1 MHLAQASKSKKPPNN
16 LLRTQYTITNNGD
29 GTISYCCNNC
39 TDYIKKNVKQFNATR
54 ALGHSLDCRGT
65 DDEVKE
71 QLEQSTQRA
80 KKTKSSAILAMSSS
94 SMSQIREIGAPSPA
108 SVSFSNISY
117 ATPNHQKNN
126 NNKKKQASINSSV
139 GGLGPGMEKASAH
152 KAIKAEVR
160 AMLAR
165 NEPMSRLLDD
175 YVKAAIIQRCPGI
188 DKFYPSDERTIID
201 TYVRE
206 IDRECHEE
214 LQNYIAK
221 LPGNINIAMDGATI
235 NGKQKVSLLYSTI
248 LWLVLNNILRL
259 VLNNMHS
266 LLIFHS
272 TIFIQILYTLSRS
285 DFSVFLDMSSLG
297 TLVHVTEA
305 EVADALRVC
314 ERAKKM
320 YKSTIASIPVDNAAR
335 HVAARV
341 CEELEESAL
350 VSRDP
355 SHTVD
360 LMSKDMATLPFVK
373 RLMAE
378 VKEVYDFVKIDRID
392 SMRARANVRHE
403 LDEYCAVADNRVETR
418 MNSLHDYTRGVRN
431 QAQFLAYLPT
441 CEDYGQYY
449 CERNQREKDRIDGI
463 LERCNHHRWERMDF
477 FTNTLTV
484 HFKRLHKLVNME
496 EVPLSAYLL
505 LCQAMR
511 NELNKAMNADPEKF
525 DQLLGRDQRHS

>member
-214 LQNYIAK
+214 FLQNYIAK

-248 LWLVLNNILRL
+248 LWLVLINILRL
-259 VLNNMHS
+259 ALACVKFCSACVCEMLYGS
-266 LLIFHS
+266 
-272 TIFIQILYTLSRS
+272 IQSRHDPIHCISFYCTLA
-285 DFSVFLDMSSLG
+285 LEHYLHIMKHKG
-297 TLVHVTEA
+297 YHVTHCH
-305 EVADALRVC
+305 L
-314 ERAKKM
+314 
-320 YKSTIASIPVDNAAR
+320 
-335 HVAARV
+335 
-341 CEELEESAL
+341 
-350 VSRDP
+350 
-355 SHTVD
+355 
-360 LMSKDMATLPFVK
+360 TLPSF
-373 RLMAE
+373 
-378 VKEVYDFVKIDRID
+378 
-392 SMRARANVRHE
+392 S
-403 LDEYCAVADNRVETR
+403 
-418 MNSLHDYTRGVRN
+418 S
-431 QAQFLAYLPT
+431 
-441 CEDYGQYY
+441 
-449 CERNQREKDRIDGI
+449 
-463 LERCNHHRWERMDF
+463 
-477 FTNTLTV
+477 
-484 HFKRLHKLVNME
+484 
-496 EVPLSAYLL
+496 
-505 LCQAMR
+505 
-511 NELNKAMNADPEKF
+511 
-525 DQLLGRDQRHS
+525 